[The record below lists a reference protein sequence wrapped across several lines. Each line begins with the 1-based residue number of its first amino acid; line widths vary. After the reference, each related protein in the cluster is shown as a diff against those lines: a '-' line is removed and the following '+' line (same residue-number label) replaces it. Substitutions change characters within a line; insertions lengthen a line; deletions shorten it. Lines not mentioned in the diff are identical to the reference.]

1 MTIATEAFPRQMYQA
16 PDAEYKAYDIF
27 ADIVR
32 AAWPAMF
39 DGLLP
44 AGKIELEGTPLS
56 IKAHVNWKTRELT
69 RIDIED
75 ASRNTKE
82 SDYRK
87 PLTWSTS
94 VYHGVR
100 INLGLLREA
109 LHDAS
114 VQFAARE
121 EVHADDLARTL
132 EWERLVGEWMQKS
145 SWATLLNWH
154 AFRGGPERRYRIVFS
169 FATDM
174 EGEAFLRSLI
184 TVQ

>member
-1 MTIATEAFPRQMYQA
+1 MTIATTAFPRQMYQA
-16 PDAEYKAYDIF
+16 PDAAYKAYDIF
-27 ADIVR
+27 THIVR

-39 DGLLP
+39 DEHLP

-56 IKAHVNWKTRELT
+56 IKAHVNWQNSELT

-75 ASRNTKE
+75 ASRHTEE
-82 SDYRK
+82 SGYRK

-100 INLGLLREA
+100 VNLGLLREA
-109 LHDAS
+109 LHEAS

-121 EVHADDLARTL
+121 ELHADDLAKTL
-132 EWERLVGEWMQKS
+132 SWELLVGEWMQKS
-145 SWATLLNWH
+145 RWATLLNWH

-174 EGEAFLRSLI
+174 EGEAFLRGLT